1 MTTHALPS
9 LRLDLKR
16 VFAAY
21 MIALSSPGI
30 ADPTAAFAAS
40 LEYLST
46 LLRALGREEFLH
58 RLDDET
64 THLAGELDQDLRRK
78 LRGTSIELDYSEVED
93 RLRECFEYAL
103 GQLQQPPNARLSR
116 PR

>member
-1 MTTHALPS
+1 MTSYSLPS
-9 LRLDLKR
+9 LRLELKR

-21 MIALSSPGI
+21 MIALSAPGI
-30 ADPTAAFAAS
+30 ADPTEAFNAS
-40 LEYLST
+40 LDYLSA

-64 THLAGELDQDLRRK
+64 TQLAGEADQDIRRK
-78 LRGTSIELDYSEVED
+78 LRGSNLELDYCEVED

-103 GQLQQPPNARLSR
+103 AQLQPPLNTRHTR

>member
-9 LRLDLKR
+9 IRLDLKR

-21 MIALSSPGI
+21 MLALSSPGI
-30 ADPTAAFAAS
+30 ADPTAAFDAS
-40 LEYLST
+40 LEYLT
-46 LLRALGREEFLH
+46 ALLRALGPEEFLH

-64 THLAGELDQDLRRK
+64 THLAGEADQDIRRK
-78 LRGTSIELDYSEVED
+78 LRGSHIELDYSEVED

-103 GQLQQPPNARLSR
+103 GQLQQPLNARITR